1 MNGTR
6 ENIKDILSNPDKY
19 KGETIVFDGYDFRD
33 FRYKYSTDLWRLCA
47 QSQHLPFK
55 IQIINRRYLNKDY
68 FKFFIPSDN
77 LKLTENTD
85 AAE

>member
-6 ENIKDILSNPDKY
+6 ENIKDILNNPDKY

-47 QSQHLPFK
+47 QSRKLPL
-55 IQIINRRYLNKDY
+55 IIEIINPQYLGKH
-68 FKFFIPSDN
+68 FINFLPSASI
-77 LKLTENTD
+77 KLTGSND
-85 AAE
+85 ASN